1 MKKAFKPAEI
11 SELFVEYINSGNLEG
26 VVSLFEDNAM
36 VITGPENTFAQGKNE
51 IRDYFSHMLSHNP
64 QFDTV
69 HHRQP
74 IINGDIALTSSRVPN
89 AFVTVE
95 VSRKQPDGS
104 WLWFIDQ
111 PNITPEN

>member
-1 MKKAFKPAEI
+1 MKKAYKPSEI
-11 SELFVEYINSGNLEG
+11 STLFVEYINAGNLEG
-26 VVSLFEDNAM
+26 VVSLFEDTALMLTAPDNK
-36 VITGPENTFAQGKNE
+36 FAKGKEE
-51 IRDYFSHMLSHNP
+51 IRAYFSVMLSHNP

-69 HHRQP
+69 HHKQP

-95 VSRKQPDGS
+95 VARKQADGS

-111 PNITPEN
+111 PNITAEN